1 MSAIFGPNEC
11 NIFGISR
18 KKAIQYYYYY
28 LFFITRL
35 KLGKTNEKHKEKK
48 NFSLSFLISILR
60 KDCCMPKAFITSQ

>member
-1 MSAIFGPNEC
+1 MSAIFCPNEC

-28 LFFITRL
+28 LFFIIRL

-48 NFSLSFLISILR
+48 FSELLDL
-60 KDCCMPKAFITSQ
+60 DTA